1 MIEERGSFRDPAGK
15 IFYLNK
21 KVFRKISA
29 DGQERINFL
38 SKNNLLKESIDK
50 KFLIPTKKITD
61 NHKYFRDD

>member
-38 SKNNLLKESIDK
+38 S
-50 KFLIPTKKITD
+50 
-61 NHKYFRDD
+61 